1 MGKRAFKAYEKSEW
15 GRDVVGAWG
24 ALIFP
29 HPLAKQCFSSL
40 RERELQVIMYLHKI
54 YNERSL
60 SF

>member
-1 MGKRAFKAYEKSEW
+1 
-15 GRDVVGAWG
+15 
-24 ALIFP
+24 LIFP

-60 SF
+60 SLRERVGVREIKKRRKK